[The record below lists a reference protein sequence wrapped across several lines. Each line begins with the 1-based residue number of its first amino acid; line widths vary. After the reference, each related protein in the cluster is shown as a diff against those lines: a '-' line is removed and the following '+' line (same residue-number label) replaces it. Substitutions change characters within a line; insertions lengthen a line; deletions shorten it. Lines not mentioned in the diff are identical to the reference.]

1 MLLDGEFSR
10 FRLVTVVP
18 PMGPWI
24 WASKLSGC
32 VVVSSVEDLG
42 LEVFCDASFSSDS
55 LEGGVGVF
63 VPSLKWQRAWKL
75 AVVPSV
81 FVAEMA
87 AISQALLVG
96 LESGAVRFTV
106 LSDSLSAIRA
116 LQGHIQSLNFRHPTI
131 LEVGLRLFEAMQ
143 TGVRARVV
151 WVRGHA
157 GILGNE
163 EADAL
168 SRAARCG
175 EGGTLMHLAVSAG
188 DLRPVVG
195 DVVQAGWEEEWVSSP
210 KGRGLYS
217 LHPSTQLPR
226 TLDKV
231 RGSEASLLSRL
242 RTGHILLNGW
252 RFRMRLFH
260 TAACGCGAVD
270 ESVHHFLLEC
280 PRFEAARRVLFRSV
294 GAVDSLLD
302 LLRVEPH
309 AGPGCIRVLR
319 AVVKFCRATG
329 RFL

>member
-1 MLLDGEFSR
+1 VAVNDCLRVISGCIRTTSVQALHVEVGCVPQEWRARLLLLRLAVRCIGRGREDLVGKILLDYCNLGPRARSVLGSGGYASQMLLDGEFSR

-106 LSDSLSAIRA
+106 LSDSLSAVRA

-175 EGGTLMHLAVSAG
+175 EGGTLMHLAVSVG

-195 DVVQAGWEEEWVSSP
+195 DVVRTGWEEEWVSSP
-210 KGRGLYS
+210 KGRCLYS
-217 LHPSTQLPR
+217 LHPST
-226 TLDKV
+226 
-231 RGSEASLLSRL
+231 SS
-242 RTGHILLNGW
+242 H
-252 RFRMRLFH
+252 
-260 TAACGCGAVD
+260 
-270 ESVHHFLLEC
+270 
-280 PRFEAARRVLFRSV
+280 V
-294 GAVDSLLD
+294 G
-302 LLRVEPH
+302 
-309 AGPGCIRVLR
+309 
-319 AVVKFCRATG
+319 
-329 RFL
+329 